1 MSEIEVGRSILE
13 ANQRLAQGLKERYRA
28 AGVRVL
34 NIISSPGAGK
44 TTLLEQTLRR
54 LAGRLAVGV
63 VEGDIQSTND
73 AQRVA
78 ACGVKAVQIETQGA
92 CHLDGQMVGRV
103 LEAFDLDS
111 LDLLIVENVGNL
123 VCPVEWDLGEDLKV
137 AVLSTTEGD
146 DKPEK
151 YPQLFSQA
159 GVLIVNKIDLL
170 PHLDCDL
177 ERIHRTSRELN
188 PRQVVFD
195 VSCRT
200 GEGLEAWVEWLEAW
214 AKA

>member
-1 MSEIEVGRSILE
+1 
-13 ANQRLAQGLKERYRA
+13 
-28 AGVRVL
+28 
-34 NIISSPGAGK
+34 
-44 TTLLEQTLRR
+44 LEQTLRR

-92 CHLDGQMVGRV
+92 CHLDGQMLEQV
-103 LEAFDLDS
+103 LGAFDLAE
-111 LDLLIVENVGNL
+111 LDLFIIENVGNL

>member
-1 MSEIEVGRSILE
+1 MAEIEVGRSILE
-13 ANQRLAQGLKERYRA
+13 ANQRLAEDLRRRYRQS
-28 AGVRVL
+28 GVKVINL
-34 NIISSPGAGK
+34 ISSPGAGK
-44 TTLLEQTLRR
+44 TTLLEQTLGR

-92 CHLDGQMVGRV
+92 CHLDGQMLGRV

-123 VCPVEWDLGEDLKV
+123 VCPVEWDLGEDLVV

-151 YPQLFSQA
+151 YPQLFSKA
-159 GVLIVNKIDLL
+159 GVLVVNKTDLL

-177 ERIHRTSRELN
+177 ERIHRTSLGLN
-188 PRQVVFD
+188 PNQVIFD

-214 AKA
+214 ARA